1 MDHKILKI
9 LIDCF
14 NRATKPS
21 DINASLSSLEEQDWR
36 VLVDWSGKLGV
47 KSNLYYRL
55 KASNLIEAIPDEP
68 LKELRNAYLSNAARY
83 IIHRNE
89 VTQIAK
95 EFQSSGISLI
105 ILKGAFLAS
114 FVYENPATREMS
126 DIDLLVKTSD
136 LAQAAKILEALGY
149 KAEKPYKIDH
159 ATSVAH
165 HLPPFLKPGKGVVEL
180 HWNIISLVGNKPIEE
195 AGLWERSVCYDFAG
209 VSISG
214 LCPEDLLLHICG
226 HASYHHKFEVG
237 LRALVDIVEI
247 TDHYNDSLNW
257 GQFVQCALE
266 WHWGRGVYLVLRLA
280 RELLG
285 AYIPEEVLLDL
296 QPADFKDYLLD
307 FARSQMLSDDPLVGT
322 VTFPLA
328 DWHVADFGGKASI
341 FWQRLFL
348 PKPLLA
354 DRFGILPDSP
364 MIYLYYPIRFF
375 DLLIRYFRPA
385 INLWRGDQS
394 TAPFVER
401 KGVLQDWMHKKE

>member
-1 MDHKILKI
+1 MDQRALSNLLLCLHK
-9 LIDCF
+9 DTESP
-14 NRATKPS
+14 NRGAC
-21 DINASLSSLEEQDWR
+21 LSGLQEEGWKN
-36 VLVDWSGKLGV
+36 LVDSSGRLGV
-47 KSNLYYRL
+47 KCSLYNRL
-55 KASNLIEAIPDEP
+55 KTLNMVDTMPQEQ

-83 IIHRNE
+83 IIYRNE

-95 EFQSSGISLI
+95 EFQSTGISLI

-114 FVYENPATREMS
+114 FVYKNPATREMS

-136 LAQAAKILEALGY
+136 LAQAAKILESLGY
-149 KAEKPYKIDH
+149 KAERPYKIDH
-159 ATSVAH
+159 ATLVAH

-195 AGLWERSVCYDFAG
+195 AGLWEKSVRYDLTG
-209 VSISG
+209 VPISG
-214 LCPEDLLLHICG
+214 LCQEDLLLHVCG

-247 TDHYNDSLNW
+247 TDHYNNSLNW
-257 GQFVQCALE
+257 NQFVQRALD

-280 RELLG
+280 KELLG
-285 AYIPEEVLLDL
+285 AIVPEEVLADL
-296 QPADFKDYLLD
+296 QPADFKDYILD

-322 VTFPLA
+322 VTFPMA
-328 DWHVADFGGKASI
+328 DWHVASFGGKVSI

-354 DRFGILPDSP
+354 DRFGISSDSP
-364 MIYLYYPIRFF
+364 IIYLYYPIRFF
-375 DLLIRYFRPA
+375 DLLLRYFGLA
-385 INLWRGDQS
+385 IKLWRGDQS